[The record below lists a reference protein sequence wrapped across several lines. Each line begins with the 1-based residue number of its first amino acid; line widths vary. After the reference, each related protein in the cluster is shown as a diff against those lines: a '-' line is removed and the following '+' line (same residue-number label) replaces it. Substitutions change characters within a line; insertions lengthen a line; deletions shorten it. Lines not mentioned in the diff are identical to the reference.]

1 MENGIV
7 NLIAIVSMLIFCLIL
22 IPAILLLGTPKA
34 KGDAKPVR
42 ADRDH

>member
-7 NLIAIVSMLIFCLIL
+7 NLIAIVSLLIFCLIL

-34 KGDAKPVR
+34 KDEAPPVR
-42 ADRDH
+42 AKSDD